1 MKSRKLSRC
10 PSEPPHRALPKSRNS
25 MIIFSERA
33 ARDATASLDLRQH
46 YIGETPA
53 RERPV
58 PVIQSSRANT
68 IEIGSFAAAST
79 RRSAGR
85 ASFHRVRP
93 AFGNAQPADLPP
105 SAPFPIRAKLSTG
118 SPWRPDGSSA
128 RTKFSDGQ
136 EVGMAYERLDEALRQ
151 LKTDSEPSP
160 CSHRA
165 PGSDLWRRSS
175 GHAVA

>member
-1 MKSRKLSRC
+1 MV
-10 PSEPPHRALPKSRNS
+10 
-25 MIIFSERA
+25 IFSKCGLFPQPVRSPSALYRRDA
-33 ARDATASLDLRQH
+33 AREGP
-46 YIGETPA
+46 I
-53 RERPV
+53 

-85 ASFHRVRP
+85 APFHRVRP
-93 AFGNAQPADLPP
+93 AFGNAQLADLPP
-105 SAPFPIRAKLSTG
+105 SAPLPIRAKLSTG

-136 EVGMAYERLDEALRQ
+136 EVEMAYERLDEALRQ
-151 LKTDSEPSP
+151 LKTDREPSP

-165 PGSDLWRRSS
+165 AGSDLWRRSS
-175 GHAVA
+175 GHAQRAMPTAMVA